1 MTGIL
6 QKEYSNLSEFHSGE
20 LVNRLFS
27 DVQVVSTAIVGIIPN
42 ISNAVTRLFM
52 ASGVLLAL
60 DGLFAGIL
68 LGSGIVLFLL
78 VKVLRGR
85 LKGLSK
91 AVMAQEDKTH
101 SLFQE
106 ILENVKVLKV
116 FEADAVIRDKIIYQ
130 HSKLFKTEMRKRT
143 VSIIANAGFNLIFQ
157 MG

>member
-1 MTGIL
+1 M
-6 QKEYSNLSEFHSGE
+6 
-20 LVNRLFS
+20 
-27 DVQVVSTAIVGIIPN
+27 GIIPN

-68 LGSGIVLFLL
+68 LGSGVVLFLL
-78 VKVLRGR
+78 VKVFRGR

-106 ILENVKVLKV
+106 ILENIKVLKV
-116 FEADAVIRDKIIYQ
+116 FEADTVIRE
-130 HSKLFKTEMRKRT
+130 KLL
-143 VSIIANAGFNLIFQ
+143 INIASYLRQ
-157 MG
+157 R